1 MTVTYIWYMKSNTTV
16 VLNQTMQYL
25 HIHNTH
31 TRTVFG
37 LVVPEEIRQSYLLEI
52 HIRPSR
58 LTKNI
63 DRTAEHGLNAY

>member
-1 MTVTYIWYMKSNTTV
+1 MKSNTTV

-58 LTKNI
+58 LTKI
-63 DRTAEHGLNAY
+63 